1 MTLLLVRAP
10 ALGPRCSGRRPS
22 TSRSGRA
29 HATSRETHAAAA
41 YRGRHGRAGR
51 SWTSRSSSAA
61 SPSGRGAISG
71 RQSRRGLSTATK
83 RHGRRR
89 TTEWGTPA
97 VSLPDV
103 ARRPSQPLQLAPRLG
118 RCSLAA
124 DRGAGAR
131 RARPRAGAAPVRA
144 VLSSLPAPA
153 VVGAGAGVSH
163 DRPAQRTSRC
173 SPGSVPLL
181 SRPSRLVDLAT
192 ATTGGP
198 LTGHRLRS
206 NRGHTSEA
214 SLHPLLRG
222 LERATPP
229 SRRRPRRPDP
239 ESSRG
244 ASLDR
249 APACFSRRHT
259 HRHRRS
265 RPARRLRIGRCDYA
279 AGTVTGSWLA
289 PPGAADVAKSFW
301 RMRNPQPMAA
311 TKASTAPIASTSF
324 KPLTRP

>member
-1 MTLLLVRAP
+1 MPPAEKPTPPRRTVAGMDELVAHGHPDRA
-10 ALGPRCSGRRPS
+10 RRPRRPAGEP
-22 TSRSGRA
+22 SRAAR
-29 HATSRETHAAAA
+29 AAAA
-41 YRGRHGRAGR
+41 SPRRQSGMGDDAL
-51 SWTSRSSSAA
+51 
-61 SPSGRGAISG
+61 PSGGRLLFHCLTSHAALPNRCNWLRVSG
-71 RQSRRGLSTATK
+71 DFR
-83 RHGRRR
+83 
-89 TTEWGTPA
+89 W
-97 VSLPDV
+97 
-103 ARRPSQPLQLAPRLG
+103 QPIE
-118 RCSLAA
+118 
-124 DRGAGAR
+124 GAGAR